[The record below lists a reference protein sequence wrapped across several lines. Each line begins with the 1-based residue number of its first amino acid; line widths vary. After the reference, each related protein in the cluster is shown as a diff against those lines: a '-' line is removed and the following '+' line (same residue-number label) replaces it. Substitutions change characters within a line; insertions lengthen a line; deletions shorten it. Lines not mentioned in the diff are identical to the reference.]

1 MENLVVS
8 NLTINNRRE
17 SSKTETQYQYRSTR
31 IEEELMIWPP
41 TPGGSYRSGAHR
53 TLVGPSSACGGALK
67 RGRREYRS
75 GSERRGICHSCDVSL
90 CHVRL
95 FIVYFLVP
103 WFLIKWFSNHVIF
116 SLPLLYSINNLFFF
130 YFPFLVLQSSISF
143 SQTIKVCCLLFN
155 FMHPPLFF
163 FSFLVFYYISF

>member
-17 SSKTETQYQYRSTR
+17 SSKTETQNQYRSTR

-130 YFPFLVLQSSISF
+130 FSF
-143 SQTIKVCCLLFN
+143 SCFTIFN
-155 FMHPPLFF
+155 
-163 FSFLVFYYISF
+163 